1 MIMILI
7 ENDNFFILQKI
18 KAPIFSI
25 SALIKKYQ
33 YKNLVRLEGLEPPS
47 SDFVGLH
54 SIQLNYSRIY
64 NYYKIILIRLQ
75 SL

>member
-25 SALIKKYQ
+25 SALIKKYK

-47 SDFVGLH
+47 SDFVVGIR
-54 SIQLNYSRIY
+54 SKIY
-64 NYYKIILIRLQ
+64 FIPAYYK
-75 SL
+75 SFHKTVFF